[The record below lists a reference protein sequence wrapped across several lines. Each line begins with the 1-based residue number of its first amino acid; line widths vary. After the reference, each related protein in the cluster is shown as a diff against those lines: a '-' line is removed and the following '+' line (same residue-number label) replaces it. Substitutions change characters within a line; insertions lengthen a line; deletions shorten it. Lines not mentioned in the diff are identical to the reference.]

1 MFSKLLKCWSCC
13 KAKSGHRQQVLPLW
27 KYWSMEEESPKY
39 SNDKKTNAS
48 LSSIYVIEVNLST
61 YTSWV
66 FNTGC

>member
-1 MFSKLLKCWSCC
+1 
-13 KAKSGHRQQVLPLW
+13 
-27 KYWSMEEESPKY
+27 MEEESPKY